1 MNLYQFAASMDNER
15 ANIYILSKILGK
27 PVTDFNSLR
36 IKCVI
41 ENMQKPLIFAALYSE
56 RSGLHNCCKVYPI
69 EEVAVVDKPRYSL
82 FDVLKNKIKI

>member
-1 MNLYQFAASMDNER
+1 MNNLFAISVNNEKFDIHMLTR
-15 ANIYILSKILGK
+15 ILGK
-27 PVTDFNSLR
+27 PATDFNSLR

-69 EEVAVVDKPRYSL
+69 EYIAVVDKPRYSL